1 MTHIK
6 NTSKTNLFIL
16 FLLAI
21 TIAQSCTQST
31 KDERLPLLGRREV
44 ITKTEDGKSIV
55 DTVYHTVSDF
65 VFVDQD
71 SALVSNETYDGKIY
85 IADFFFTTCPSICPV
100 MHTQMLRIYEQFK
113 DEDQLAM
120 LSYSIDPVHDS
131 VAVLKDYAERLGV
144 EDVDKWHFVT
154 GDKDKIYDLGENG
167 YMVVAGEDPK
177 APGGYVHSGA
187 LILVDKDR
195 HIRGFYDGTKPE
207 KVDQLLLDIPK
218 LLKEYQGNGE

>member
-1 MTHIK
+1 MKSI
-6 NTSKTNLFIL
+6 SKVSLLLFFLVAIL
-16 FLLAI
+16 IF
-21 TIAQSCTQST
+21 QDCTQSA

-65 VFVDQD
+65 AFVDQD
-71 SALVSNETYDGKIY
+71 SALVTNETFDGKIY
-85 IADFFFTTCPSICPV
+85 IADFFFTTCPSICPA
-100 MHTQMLRIYEQFK
+100 MHTQMLRIHEKFK

-131 VAVLKDYAERLGV
+131 VAVLKDYAERLGIADV
-144 EDVDKWHFVT
+144 EKWHFVT

-207 KVDQLLLDIPK
+207 KVDQLLIDIPK
-218 LLKEYQGNGE
+218 LLKEYEGNNK